1 MGPVKKPKTPQLFCV
16 KGPVGAPEELWPAT
30 AVSEPPGW
38 PGRCCRRHRGEPCAS
53 PCRRRLGVHRC
64 SGLCCRG
71 PPGTLCL
78 GDKGRSQTKRRS
90 SRGQRGLN
98 GRGLEVTRVSNTLG
112 LWSSVLGQ

>member
-1 MGPVKKPKTPQLFCV
+1 MCQPVQVPT
-16 KGPVGAPEELWPAT
+16 
-30 AVSEPPGW
+30 
-38 PGRCCRRHRGEPCAS
+38 GRGH
-53 PCRRRLGVHRC
+53 
-64 SGLCCRG
+64 
-71 PPGTLCL
+71 PGTLCL